1 MIIRKANIND
11 IDGILMIV
19 NDAVA
24 LLKSNKVNQW
34 QNGYPNREVFLND
47 IKKGTLY
54 VACDEDVIAGV
65 CNLCFDKDPSY
76 EKVYLG
82 NWLTNDNYLVIHR
95 IAVKKE
101 YYHKGV
107 ANMMFSFSE
116 ELALNN
122 NVKSIKIDTHKDN
135 IPMKQILKRNGYQEC
150 GIIYLVNYAD
160 QDKERVAYEKVLEG
174 LYEKKI

>member
-19 NDAVA
+19 NDAVD
-24 LLKSNKVNQW
+24 LLKSNNVNQW

-54 VACDEDVIAGV
+54 VTCDENVIAGV
-65 CNLCFDKDPSY
+65 CNLCFNKDPSY
-76 EKVYLG
+76 EKVYFG
-82 NWLTNDNYLVIHR
+82 KWITNDDYLVIHR

-101 YYHKGV
+101 YYHKRV
-107 ANMMFSFSE
+107 AKMMFSFSE
-116 ELALNN
+116 ELALYN

-135 IPMKQILKRNGYQEC
+135 IPMNKILKNIGYQEC
-150 GIIYLVNYAD
+150 GIIYLLNYAD
-160 QDKERVAYEKVLEG
+160 QDKERVAFEKVLKG
-174 LYEKKI
+174 